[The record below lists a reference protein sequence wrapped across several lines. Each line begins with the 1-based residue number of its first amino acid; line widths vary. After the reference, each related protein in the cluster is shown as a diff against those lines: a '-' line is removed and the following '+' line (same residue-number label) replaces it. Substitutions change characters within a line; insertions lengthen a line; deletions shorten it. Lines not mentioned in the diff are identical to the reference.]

1 MMMVCESKE
10 HGGKTMEQRLSRRVF
25 LSGIAASAA
34 AAVLAA
40 CGGSKATET
49 PKPAVTTAG
58 STPASAASTN
68 GTAVPVSS
76 PTVPP
81 SVPTATA
88 AVTAAPG
95 VTATTGASTPA
106 IAASTNGT
114 AAPVGSAS
122 SSNLAGKVTLYTS
135 AVQSDADGLKAAF
148 NKKYPNVAV
157 TIYRDGTEKVI
168 AKLRAEQDAKS
179 IQADV
184 LLIAD
189 APTMETLK
197 ADKFLQPYTSPFA
210 ASFDKQFVDAEGYY
224 TGTKIINSGLA
235 INTTA
240 NLPKPATWK
249 DLLKPDYK
257 GKLVSPSPQ
266 YSGAAA
272 LNYAVFLNS
281 AAYGADFVKG
291 LQKNGMTIV
300 QANGDALNK
309 IISGEAPVGIVTDNG
324 VRVAKAKGSPVE
336 MIYPTDGAIPVT
348 EPIAVVAGTKNLD
361 TAKAFVDFVLSPDGQ
376 ALIVTQNYIPLLPG
390 VAPPSGVPSN
400 LKEFPVDAVAVA
412 KQLPDAKKQFTD
424 IFGA

>member
-1 MMMVCESKE
+1 
-10 HGGKTMEQRLSRRVF
+10 MEQRLSRRVF

-49 PKPAVTTAG
+49 PKPAATTAA

-68 GTAVPVSS
+68 GTAVPVGS
-76 PTVPP
+76 PTAPP
-81 SVPTATA
+81 SMPTATA

-95 VTATTGASTPA
+95 VTVTTGASTPA

-114 AAPVGSAS
+114 AAPVGSALAS
-122 SSNLAGKVTLYTS
+122 SLTGKVTLYTS
-135 AVQSDADGLKAAF
+135 ALQGDADGLKAAF

-157 TIYRDGTEKVI
+157 TVYRDGTEKVI

-179 IQADV
+179 VVADV

-189 APTMETLK
+189 APTMENLK
-197 ADKFLQPYTSPFA
+197 ADKFLQPYNSPL
-210 ASFDKQFVDAEGYY
+210 ASAFDKQFLEVEGYY
-224 TGTKIINSGLA
+224 TGTKIINSGIA
-235 INTTA
+235 VNTTA
-240 NLPKPATWK
+240 NLPKPVIWK
-249 DLLKPDYK
+249 DLLKPEYK
-257 GKLVSPSPQ
+257 GKVVTPSPQ

-272 LNYAVFLNS
+272 LNYALFLNNT
-281 AAYGADFVKG
+281 AYGAAFVKG
-291 LQKNGMTIV
+291 LQANGMTVV
-300 QANGDALNK
+300 QGNGDALNK
-309 IISGEAPVGIVTDNG
+309 IITGELPVGIVTDNG
-324 VRVAKAKGSPVE
+324 VRAAKAKKSPVE
-336 MIYPTDGAIPVT
+336 MIYPTDGAIPIT
-348 EPIAVVAGTKNLD
+348 EPIAIVAGTKNLD

-390 VAPPSGVPSN
+390 VAPPAGVPATI
-400 LKEFPVDAVAVA
+400 KEFPVDAVAVA

>member
-1 MMMVCESKE
+1 MD
-10 HGGKTMEQRLSRRVF
+10 QRLSRRVF

-49 PKPAVTTAG
+49 PKPAG
-58 STPASAASTN
+58 
-68 GTAVPVSS
+68 S
-76 PTVPP
+76 PT
-81 SVPTATA
+81 S
-88 AVTAAPG
+88 
-95 VTATTGASTPA
+95 GASTPA

-114 AAPVGSAS
+114 AVPVGSPTAPPSVPTATAAVTAVPGVTVTTGASTPAIAASTSGTAAPVGSAVAS
-122 SSNLAGKVTLYTS
+122 TLGGKVTLYTS
-135 AVQSDADGLKAAF
+135 AVQTDADGLKAAF

-189 APTMETLK
+189 APTMENLK
-197 ADKFLQPYTSPFA
+197 ADKFLQPYKSPFA
-210 ASFDKQFVDAEGYY
+210 SALDKQFVEAEGYY
-224 TGTKIINSGLA
+224 TGTKIINSGIA
-235 INTTA
+235 VNTTA

-272 LNYAVFLNS
+272 LNYAVFLNTT
-281 AAYGADFVKG
+281 AYGADFVKG

-324 VRVAKAKGSPVE
+324 VRAAKAKGSPVE

-348 EPIAVVAGTKNLD
+348 EPIAIVAGTKNLD
-361 TAKAFVDFVLSPDGQ
+361 AAKAFVDFVLSPDGQ
-376 ALIVTQNYIPLLPG
+376 ALIVTQNYIPLAPG
-390 VAPPSGVPSN
+390 VAPPAGVPATI
-400 LKEFPVDAVAVA
+400 KEFPVDAPTIA
-412 KQLPDAKKQFTD
+412 KQLPDVKKQFTD

>member
-1 MMMVCESKE
+1 MD
-10 HGGKTMEQRLSRRVF
+10 QRLSRRVM
-25 LSGIAASAA
+25 LGGIAASAGA
-34 AAVLAA
+34 ALLAA

-49 PKPAVTTAG
+49 PKPAATSAA
-58 STPASAASTN
+58 STSASAASTS
-68 GTAVPVSS
+68 GTAVPVGS
-76 PTVPP
+76 PTAAP
-81 SVPTATA
+81 SATA
-88 AVTAAPG
+88 ASTAPVAA
-95 VTATTGASTPA
+95 TATGGASTPA

-114 AAPVGSAS
+114 AAPAGSAATL
-122 SSNLAGKVTLYTS
+122 NLAGKLTLYTS
-135 AVQSDADGLKAAF
+135 AVQTDVDGLKAAF
-148 NKKYPNVAV
+148 NKKYPKVAV

-189 APTMETLK
+189 APTMENLK
-197 ADKFLQPYTSPFA
+197 ADKFLQPYKSPLA
-210 ASFDKQFVDAEGYY
+210 AALDTQFVEAEGYY

-235 INTTA
+235 VNTTA

-249 DLLKPDYK
+249 DLLKPEYK

-272 LNYAVFLNS
+272 LNYTVFLNNKE
-281 AAYGADFVKG
+281 YGADFVKG

-309 IISGEAPVGIVTDNG
+309 IISGESPVGIVTDNG
-324 VRVAKAKGSPVE
+324 VRAAKAKGSPVE

-348 EPIAVVAGTKNLD
+348 EPVAVVAGTKNLD
-361 TAKAFVDFVLSPDGQ
+361 AAKAFVDFVLSPDGQ
-376 ALIVTQNYIPLLPG
+376 ALIVTQNYIPLLAS
-390 VAPPSGVPSN
+390 VSPPAGVPKEI
-400 LKEFPVDAVAVA
+400 KEFPVDASAVA

>member
-1 MMMVCESKE
+1 MY
-10 HGGKTMEQRLSRRVF
+10 QRLARRQF
-25 LSGIAASAA
+25 LCGIAASA

-49 PKPAVTTAG
+49 PKPAPT
-58 STPASAASTN
+58 SAAST
-68 GTAVPVSS
+68 
-76 PTVPP
+76 

-88 AVTAAPG
+88 ANTVAPTGTVT
-95 VTATTGASTPA
+95 VGASTPA
-106 IAASTNGT
+106 VAVSTNGT
-114 AAPVGSAS
+114 AAPAGNAAAVL
-122 SSNLAGKVTLYTS
+122 SNLSAKLTLYTS
-135 AVQSDADGLKAAF
+135 AVQTDADGLKAAF

-168 AKLRAEQDAKS
+168 AKLHAEQDAKS

-197 ADKFLQPYTSPFA
+197 AGSFLQTYKSPFA
-210 ASFDKQFVDAEGYY
+210 SAFDKQFVDAEGYY
-224 TGTKIINSGLA
+224 TGTKIINSGIA
-235 INTTA
+235 VNTTA

-272 LNYAVFLNS
+272 LNYAVFLNNTT
-281 AAYGADFVKG
+281 YGAAFVKG
-291 LQKNGMTIV
+291 LQTNGMTIV
-300 QANGDALNK
+300 QANGDALTK

-324 VRVAKAKGSPVE
+324 VRAAKAKGSPVE

-348 EPIAVVAGTKNLD
+348 EPVGIVAGTKNLD
-361 TAKAFVDFVLSPDGQ
+361 AAKAFVDFVLSPDGQ

-390 VAPPSGVPSN
+390 VAPPTGVPATI
-400 LKEFPVDAVAVA
+400 KELPVDASAVA

>member
-1 MMMVCESKE
+1 MK
-10 HGGKTMEQRLSRRVF
+10 QRLSRRVF
-25 LSGIAASAA
+25 LSGAAASAA

-49 PKPAVTTAG
+49 PKPA
-58 STPASAASTN
+58 ASAANTN
-68 GTAVPVSS
+68 GTAVPIGS
-76 PTVPP
+76 PTALP
-81 SVPTATA
+81 SVPTTTA
-88 AVTAAPG
+88 AVTATPG

-106 IAASTNGT
+106 VAASINGT
-114 AAPVGSAS
+114 AAPVGSAVAT
-122 SSNLAGKVTLYTS
+122 NLAGKVTLYTS

-179 IQADV
+179 INADV

-197 ADKFLQPYTSPFA
+197 ADKYLQPYTSLFA
-210 ASFDKQFVDAEGYY
+210 ASFDKQFVDPEGYY

-291 LQKNGMTIV
+291 LQKNSMTIV

-361 TAKAFVDFVLSPDGQ
+361 AAKAFVDFVLSPDGQ

-400 LKEFPVDAVAVA
+400 LKEFPVDAAAVA

>member
-1 MMMVCESKE
+1 MY
-10 HGGKTMEQRLSRRVF
+10 QRLARRQF
-25 LSGIAASAA
+25 LCGIAASVA

-49 PKPAVTTAG
+49 PKPVAT
-58 STPASAASTN
+58 SAAST
-68 GTAVPVSS
+68 
-76 PTVPP
+76 

-88 AVTAAPG
+88 ANTVAPTGTVT
-95 VTATTGASTPA
+95 VGASTPA
-106 IAASTNGT
+106 VAVSTNGT
-114 AAPVGSAS
+114 AAPAVTVLQA
-122 SSNLAGKVTLYTS
+122 NLTGKLTLYTS
-135 AVQSDADGLKAAF
+135 AVQTDADGLKAAF
-148 NKKYPNVAV
+148 SKKYPNVAV

-168 AKLRAEQDAKS
+168 AKLHAEQDAKS

-197 ADKFLQPYTSPFA
+197 AGSFLQTYKSPFA
-210 ASFDKQFVDAEGYY
+210 SAFDKQFVDAEGYY
-224 TGTKIINSGLA
+224 TGTKIINSGIA
-235 INTTA
+235 VNTTA

-272 LNYAVFLNS
+272 LNYAVFLNNTT
-281 AAYGADFVKG
+281 YGAAFVKG
-291 LQKNGMTIV
+291 LQTNGMTIV
-300 QANGDALNK
+300 QANGDALTK

-324 VRVAKAKGSPVE
+324 VRAAKAKGSPVE

-348 EPIAVVAGTKNLD
+348 EPVGIVAGTKNLD
-361 TAKAFVDFVLSPDGQ
+361 AAKAFVDFVLSPDGQ

-390 VAPPSGVPSN
+390 VAPPTGVPATI
-400 LKEFPVDAVAVA
+400 KELPVDASAVA

>member
-1 MMMVCESKE
+1 M
-10 HGGKTMEQRLSRRVF
+10 HQRLSRRMFV
-25 LSGIAASAA
+25 SGIAASAA
-34 AAVLAA
+34 AGALAA

-49 PKPAVTTAG
+49 PKPVAT
-58 STPASAASTN
+58 SAAST
-68 GTAVPVSS
+68 
-76 PTVPP
+76 

-88 AVTAAPG
+88 ANTVAPTGTVT
-95 VTATTGASTPA
+95 VGASTPA
-106 IAASTNGT
+106 VAVSTNGT
-114 AAPVGSAS
+114 AAPAVTVLQA
-122 SSNLAGKVTLYTS
+122 NLTGKLTLYTS
-135 AVQSDADGLKAAF
+135 AVQTDADGLKAAF
-148 NKKYPNVAV
+148 SKKYPNVAV

-168 AKLRAEQDAKS
+168 AKLHAEQDAKS

-197 ADKFLQPYTSPFA
+197 AGSFLQTYKSPFA
-210 ASFDKQFVDAEGYY
+210 SAFDKQFVDAEGYY
-224 TGTKIINSGLA
+224 TGTKIINSGIA
-235 INTTA
+235 VNTTA

-272 LNYAVFLNS
+272 LNYAVFLNNTT
-281 AAYGADFVKG
+281 YGAAFVKG
-291 LQKNGMTIV
+291 LQTNGMTIV
-300 QANGDALNK
+300 QANGDALTK

-324 VRVAKAKGSPVE
+324 VRAAKAKGSPVE

-348 EPIAVVAGTKNLD
+348 EPVGIVAGTKNLD
-361 TAKAFVDFVLSPDGQ
+361 AAKAFVDFVLSPDGQ

-390 VAPPSGVPSN
+390 VAPPTGVPATI
-400 LKEFPVDAVAVA
+400 KELPVDASAVA